1 MFVSTDNQYPDDLQC
16 PPEGRCQKI
25 EMVISIGKCGFKVPI
40 FNDHISWKY
49 PSWTI
54 DDRIGHPRVQRS
66 LSLLSCFGFAS
77 SQSIPM
83 GSQNSLRIAGCDG
96 KRMRLPPTNA
106 HSKIALNLND
116 YWLKCTQSKKI
127 LPLLFLT
134 TKTKHSPTIIYVLRI
149 VLRVGLRVVY
159 GVIFGYSKHPFEPSQ
174 DFAIAQYQLDCLRQH
189 LLLPHLKD

>member
-1 MFVSTDNQYPDDLQC
+1 MCKMFFSRRRTNKCQNLGFPKGEDFWWKSALEGKKSVLLITGSTKRDRPASVFRKR
-16 PPEGRCQKI
+16 RCQ
-25 EMVISIGKCGFKVPI
+25 
-40 FNDHISWKY
+40 DL
-49 PSWTI
+49 TT
-54 DDRIGHPRVQRS
+54 
-66 LSLLSCFGFAS
+66 
-77 SQSIPM
+77 
-83 GSQNSLRIAGCDG
+83 
-96 KRMRLPPTNA
+96 PPTNA

-127 LPLLFLT
+127 VPLLFLT